1 MAGYRGNTMS
11 SESAPTIQAARHWP
25 TWLLVALVATLALAY
40 LGGRGIWD
48 PDEGRYTNVAL
59 NMLDSGDWVD
69 LKRNEHTGH
78 WTKPPLTYW
87 AIAASV
93 SAFGRDPWAARLPMA
108 LSYLACAWLAALIAR
123 RLAPGGERVAALA
136 FATMLLPFGASQLV
150 TTDFVLA
157 AFQTAGMF
165 AYVESRWGDGRASK
179 RWVLAMW
186 IAFAL
191 AFLTKGPPALVPLL
205 GAIVFER
212 LVPQRGRASLWSPA
226 GLLAFAAVALPWF
239 IVVTMRHPGLLGH
252 FVGSEIVERVATDRF
267 ERNGSWYGWLQ
278 VYLPTLVVGT
288 LPWTFVLWRWIRGE
302 GRAVRAW
309 REATARR
316 IDADL
321 VLLLAWIVVP
331 LAVFCIAR
339 SRLPLY
345 ILSLFVPLA
354 LLVARQARTLPSLP
368 RVASW
373 CVLLLAI
380 KVAAA
385 HWSTH
390 KDAEEWADAIRERAP
405 FEVQEVVFVE
415 DMARYGLN
423 LHLGAEIEKLSRK
436 PVQDSKF
443 NPEYDETLTDEL
455 HEREHGVVWVA
466 KAEDWHEVRDHIVA
480 AGFRA
485 RELGAPYQGRVLF
498 AVAPAHSI
506 ASSR

>member
-1 MAGYRGNTMS
+1 MS
-11 SESAPTIQAARHWP
+11 PESTQSASAVRSWP
-25 TWLLVALVATLALAY
+25 TWLLAALVATLALAH

-59 NMLDSGDWVD
+59 NMLDSGDWID

-93 SAFGRDPWAARLPMA
+93 SAFGRDPMAARLPMA

-157 AFQTAGMF
+157 MFQTAGML
-165 AYVESRWGDGRASK
+165 AYVESRWGEARLSK
-179 RWVLAMW
+179 RWVFAMW
-186 IAFAL
+186 LAFAL

-205 GAIVFER
+205 GVVVFQW
-212 LVPQRGRASLWSPA
+212 LVPQRDRATLWSPVA
-226 GLLAFAAVALPWF
+226 LLAFAVVALPWF
-239 IVVTMRHPGLLGH
+239 IAVTARHPGLLAH

-267 ERNGSWYGWLQ
+267 ERHGSWYGWLQ
-278 VYLPTLVVGT
+278 VYVPTLVVGT

-302 GRAVRAW
+302 GRAVRGW
-309 REATARR
+309 RDPSARR
-316 IDADL
+316 IDADV
-321 VLLLAWIVVP
+321 VLLLCWIVVP

-345 ILSLFVPLA
+345 VLSLFVPLA
-354 LLVARQARTLPSLP
+354 LLVARQVRALPPWP
-368 RVASW
+368 RIALW
-373 CVLLLAI
+373 CALLLAI

-385 HWSTH
+385 NWTTH
-390 KDAEEWADAIRERAP
+390 KDAEAWADAIRTRAP
-405 FEVQEVVFVE
+405 FAVEKVVFVE

-423 LHLGAEIEKLSRK
+423 LHLGAGIEKLSRA
-436 PVQDSKF
+436 PVPDSRF
-443 NPEYDETLTDEL
+443 NPEYDETLADEL
-455 HEREHGVVWVA
+455 HERDPGVVWVVREKDWDA
-466 KAEDWHEVRDHIVA
+466 VRAHIAE
-480 AGFRA
+480 AGFHA
-485 RELGAPYQGRVLF
+485 SALGSPYQGRVIF
-498 AVAPAHSI
+498 SVAPQSI